1 VERFGPTRRGGPV
14 FRWLGEPLAVD
25 LANTVMVVRE
35 GQAVDLIATPEDL
48 KRWLEAERGR
58 LGDCAFAVAHIDEIR
73 ALRDAVRS
81 LLSACAQGAPTPFG
95 VFKAIN
101 AASREAPIAPQLET
115 DRGGEFR
122 VVELSPDGQPLA
134 QLLGKLARSAIALL
148 TGPERERLHLC
159 NAPSCGMVF
168 LGARRWCCTA
178 CGNRARAARHYRH
191 KRERSALRLP
201 LRRRIERVDD
211 VRRRS

>member
-1 VERFGPTRRGGPV
+1 V

-58 LGDCAFAVAHIDEIR
+58 LGDCAFAVPHIEEIR
-73 ALRDAVRS
+73 ALRDAVLS
-81 LLSACAQGAPTPFG
+81 LLSASAQGAPAPSGALEAVNT
-95 VFKAIN
+95 
-101 AASREAPIAPQLET
+101 ASREAPMTPQLET
-115 DRGGEFR
+115 DGGGEFR
-122 VVELSPDGQPLA
+122 VVELSPDGDPLA
-134 QLLGKLARSAIALL
+134 WLLGALARSAITLL
-148 TGPERERLHLC
+148 TGPERKRLHLC
-159 NAPSCGMVF
+159 SAPSCGMVF

-191 KRERSALRLP
+191 KRGRSALPLP
-201 LRRRIERVDD
+201 LRRASERVDD
-211 VRRRS
+211 VGRRS